1 MCLILPQRSLRLSS
15 TLFIPFPLF
24 FSSAVIST
32 ILNSSSPICSS
43 ASVILLLI
51 YSRVFLILVIMLF
64 IHLLILYFFNV
75 LGDFSNC
82 VKCFLHVLHLFS
94 SLWCIFAIIILNSL
108 LESLLISS
116 SFIWG
121 CEFLPCSFICTVFL
135 YLFFFFFFFLI
146 TCSTWGLL
154 SPGFRVIL
162 LLLFDFWLWREMLV
176 GWFVLISFWG
186 VTCVCVLVGGNQ
198 VGNYRNTRIYT
209 HILPHFQL

>member
-1 MCLILPQRSLRLSS
+1 MLLACSPSIFKSLMHICYYYSEFSFRELTYFLFVYLGLWVS
-15 TLFIPFPLF
+15 TLLF
-24 FSSAVIST
+24 HLYCIS
-32 ILNSSSPICSS
+32 LS
-43 ASVILLLI
+43 
-51 YSRVFLILVIMLF
+51 FL
-64 IHLLILYFFNV
+64 
-75 LGDFSNC
+75 
-82 VKCFLHVLHLFS
+82 FL
-94 SLWCIFAIIILNSL
+94 
-108 LESLLISS
+108 
-116 SFIWG
+116 
-121 CEFLPCSFICTVFL
+121 
-135 YLFFFFFFFLI
+135 FFFLI